1 MYLALGGQAQRSAV
15 DAVMKAKVI
24 DAQADGPACPML
36 GSMRLS
42 PAAVR
47 LAFFVAVGCCAAAVH
62 WSVVVWLVGGHGWM
76 PLVANLV
83 GWLVAFSVSFLGHF
97 SLTFRGHGAG
107 WVQAVSRFFL
117 ISAGGFAINEAAYA
131 VLLRWSGHRYDL
143 VLAAVLVAVAGVTYV
158 LSRHWAFLR
167 SEAPAL
173 PPAGSS

>member
-1 MYLALGGQAQRSAV
+1 
-15 DAVMKAKVI
+15 
-24 DAQADGPACPML
+24 
-36 GSMRLS
+36 
-42 PAAVR
+42 
-47 LAFFVAVGCCAAAVH
+47 
-62 WSVVVWLVGGHGWM
+62 M
-76 PLVANLV
+76 PLKANLV

-107 WVQAVSRFFL
+107 WVQAASRFFL

-167 SEAPAL
+167 SEAPA
-173 PPAGSS
+173 PPSAGSC

>member
-1 MYLALGGQAQRSAV
+1 MDLALGGQAQGRAV
-15 DAVMKAKVI
+15 DTGMQAEVI
-24 DAQADGPACPML
+24 DTQANRPPCPML
-36 GSMRLS
+36 GGMSAS
-42 PAAVR
+42 PAVVR

-62 WSVVVWLVGGHGWM
+62 WGVVVWLVSGHGWM

-83 GWLVAFSVSFLGHF
+83 GWLVAFGVSFLGHF

-107 WVQAVSRFFL
+107 WGQAVSRFFL
-117 ISAGGFAINEAAYA
+117 VSAGGFAVNEATYA
-131 VLLRWSGHRYDL
+131 ALLHWSGRRYDL

-167 SEAPAL
+167 SEERAP